1 MQLRQDFEKLHL
13 RSTFPSL
20 NRQVTNEMPTG
31 SLGPQKCL
39 NIGIANLEGGGGG
52 GNLRI
57 SYCNLQYLSLLS
69 MKLQLWK
76 LPQIAVSWSCEKV
89 STLPSQWGS
98 KRNDYT
104 LKWSQVAKIKTFCGT
119 ILMMKKQDRPAAKV
133 KFYPRQH
140 WDWCGFNVLGLGA
153 DEVLGPWCSRRSPWT
168 LVQMKME
175 KCRLCRAWDPYCTWC
190 ILNLT
195 S

>member
-52 GNLRI
+52 GGNLRI
-57 SYCNLQYLSLLS
+57 SYCNSQYLSLLS

-76 LPQIAVSWSCEKV
+76 LPQIAQCRSLARKFWHCHLYEQVSAMIIHWNEVRSPKLRHFVEQFSWRKNK
-89 STLPSQWGS
+89 TDLQQ
-98 KRNDYT
+98 
-104 LKWSQVAKIKTFCGT
+104 KWSFIQGNTETDVDLMSLDWVQMKFLDFGT
-119 ILMMKKQDRPAAKV
+119 AE
-133 KFYPRQH
+133 
-140 WDWCGFNVLGLGA
+140 
-153 DEVLGPWCSRRSPWT
+153 EVLGPWCRWRWKSADYAEHEIHIALGAS
-168 LVQMKME
+168 
-175 KCRLCRAWDPYCTWC
+175 
-190 ILNLT
+190 
-195 S
+195 